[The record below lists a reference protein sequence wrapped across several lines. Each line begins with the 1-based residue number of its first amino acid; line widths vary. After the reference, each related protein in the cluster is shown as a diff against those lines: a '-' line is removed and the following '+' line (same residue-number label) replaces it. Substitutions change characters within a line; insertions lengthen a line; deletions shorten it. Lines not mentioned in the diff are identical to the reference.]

1 LLYEASRFVAKVK
14 VAGTAFM
21 LDWLL
26 WPAELLLAIGAAVAS
41 LFTSKDTIN
50 FVLIQMMVATLVLAA
65 IVLLIVLLERL
76 VRYWWLRKR
85 PVG

>member
-1 LLYEASRFVAKVK
+1 
-14 VAGTAFM
+14 M

-26 WPAELLLAIGAAVAS
+26 WPAELLLAVGAAVAS
-41 LFTSKDTIN
+41 LFTSKDTVN

-65 IVLLIVLLERL
+65 IVSLIVLLERL
-76 VRYWWLRKR
+76 FRYWWLRKG

>member
-1 LLYEASRFVAKVK
+1 
-14 VAGTAFM
+14 M

-26 WPAELLLAIGAAVAS
+26 WPAELLLAVGAAVAS

-65 IVLLIVLLERL
+65 IVSLIVLFERL
-76 VRYWWLRKR
+76 VRYWWVRKG
-85 PVG
+85 PVA

>member
-1 LLYEASRFVAKVK
+1 
-14 VAGTAFM
+14 M

-26 WPAELLLAIGAAVAS
+26 LPAELLLAVGAAVAS
-41 LFTSKDTIN
+41 LFTSKDTVN

-65 IVLLIVLLERL
+65 IVSLIVLLERL
-76 VRYWWLRKR
+76 VRYWWLRKG

>member
-1 LLYEASRFVAKVK
+1 
-14 VAGTAFM
+14 M

-26 WPAELLLAIGAAVAS
+26 WPAELLLAAGAAVAS
-41 LFTSKDTIN
+41 LFTNKDTIN

-65 IVLLIVLLERL
+65 IVSLIVLLERL
-76 VRYWWLRKR
+76 VRYWWLRKG

>member
-1 LLYEASRFVAKVK
+1 
-14 VAGTAFM
+14 M

-26 WPAELLLAIGAAVAS
+26 WPAELLLAVGAAVAS
-41 LFTSKDTIN
+41 WFTSKDTIN

-65 IVLLIVLLERL
+65 IVSLIVLLERL
-76 VRYWWLRKR
+76 VRYWWLRKG